1 MFLVLVK
8 LIDIFEFCHHE
19 KRKTLENWGDA
30 IDSEKDFFAAEIFQ
44 TKMVE
49 SWNKIINKIPWKTW
63 DKNEKMQ
70 LSVLTDIDKHM
81 IWKSIVLFF

>member
-19 KRKTLENWGDA
+19 KRKTLEKWGDA

-81 IWKSIVLFF
+81 ICKSIVLFF